1 MPKCG
6 ILRTEGRFCET
17 ELWVCAKSGSSVNG
31 NLTERVLRMIQVF
44 GTSVQGA
51 SHIRSGRECQDS
63 LKKVVRDSGAVILA
77 VADGHGSD
85 SCPYSKTGSF
95 AAVNVFCKIMDD
107 YLETYTGQQE
117 MLFTFLKREGD
128 TKIAQE
134 IDAEWK
140 RRVLRLHAKCK
151 REIPMQEDG
160 SKDKEAV
167 YRLYGSTLLGLVI
180 TEEFLFAFQL
190 GDGDIMKV
198 SEAGIYNVIEPDKI
212 LGTETHSLS
221 KAESWKKAITL
232 IRRREEKEKR
242 PVMYM
247 LSSDGLANSYRDDG
261 EFQKTCLDYYALLK
275 EHGVKA
281 VSNQLKVWLQETSE
295 MGCGDDITALFAYE
309 TV

>member
-1 MPKCG
+1 M
-6 ILRTEGRFCET
+6 RR
-17 ELWVCAKSGSSVNG
+17 S
-31 NLTERVLRMIQVF
+31 VF
-44 GTSVQGA
+44 GASVQGA

-63 LKKVVRDSGAVILA
+63 LKKVVKDSGAVILA
-77 VADGHGSD
+77 VADGHGSE

-107 YLETYTGQQE
+107 YLETYTGQME
-117 MLFTFLKREGD
+117 LLFTFLKREGD

-140 RRVLRLHAKCK
+140 RRILRLHSKCK
-151 REIPMQEDG
+151 REIPLNADG
-160 SKDKEAV
+160 EKDRGAV
-167 YRLYGSTLLGLVI
+167 YKLYGSTLLGLVL

-190 GDGDIMKV
+190 GDGDIVKV
-198 SEAGIYNVIEPDKI
+198 TEAGIYNVIEADKI

-232 IRRREEKEKR
+232 IRKREEDELR
-242 PVMYM
+242 PVMYL
-247 LSSDGLANSYRDDG
+247 LSSDGFSNSYKDDG
-261 EFQKTCLDYYALLK
+261 EFQKTCMDYYVLLK

-281 VSNQLKVWLQETSE
+281 VSDHLKTWLQETSE

-309 TV
+309 TERSRGYQD